1 MTDGP
6 LTVAVGRGPVEE
18 PTLVALA
25 RARVVRGPSRLVA
38 VVRHLLPPVT
48 HVEVGE
54 AVARPD
60 DDADVVLLV
69 EQRPDDHV
77 TL

>member
-6 LTVAVGRGPVEE
+6 RTVAVGRGPVEE
-18 PTLVALA
+18 EMLVLLA
-25 RARVVRGPSRLVA
+25 RARVVRGPARLVA

-48 HVEVGE
+48 RIEVGE
-54 AVARPD
+54 SAARPD
-60 DDADVVLLV
+60 DDVDVVLLV

-77 TL
+77 AP

>member
-1 MTDGP
+1 MTDSP
-6 LTVAVGRGPVEE
+6 RTVAVGLGPVEE
-18 PTLVALA
+18 QTLVALA

-48 HVEVGE
+48 RIEVGE
-54 AVARPD
+54 PAARPG

-69 EQRPDDHV
+69 EQRPDGF
-77 TL
+77 